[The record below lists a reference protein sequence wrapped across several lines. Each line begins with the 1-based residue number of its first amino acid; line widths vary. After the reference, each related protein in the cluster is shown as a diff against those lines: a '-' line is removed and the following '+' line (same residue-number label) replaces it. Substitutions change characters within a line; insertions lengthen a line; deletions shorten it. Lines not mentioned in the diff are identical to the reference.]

1 MLTRRG
7 FLGTLATGLVG
18 LAATFDPVRALWL
31 PDAPPIGVVTAGLDE
46 LSALAFGVA
55 RSLTDR
61 LASTLLIVPGVE
73 YARATHEGDILTI
86 PEVGRGQF
94 EPFPGRIFV
103 SAPIRSSHPVFIDQ
117 MADLLRHNL
126 QRYAVHRNTMY
137 VPICD
142 QLRPGVA
149 FSDAQVAVVSEP
161 ERGLSVRALRFE
173 VQSELRTGF
182 EVAVGRWRPSSRRG
196 RRRVRAWEFT
206 RWSNS

>member
-31 PDAPPIGVVTAGLDE
+31 PDAPPVGVVTAGLDE
-46 LSALAFGVA
+46 LRALAFGVA
-55 RSLTDR
+55 RTLSSQ
-61 LASTLLIVPGVE
+61 LAHASRIVPGVQ
-73 YARATHEGDILTI
+73 YARATHKGDVLTI
-86 PEVGRGQF
+86 PEVGRGRF

-103 SAPIRSSHPVFIDQ
+103 SAPIRTSHPVFIDQ
-117 MADLLRHNL
+117 MADLLRHHL
-126 QRYAVHRNTMY
+126 QQYAQHRDTMF
-137 VPICD
+137 VPISD

-173 VQSELRTGF
+173 VQGEQRTGF
-182 EVAVGRWRPSSRRG
+182 EVAVGQWDPAPPGRSNRAYRR
-196 RRRVRAWEFT
+196 
-206 RWSNS
+206 N